1 MSKSRLKKGDKVMVV
16 SGKEKGKTGEVT
28 QFSVSSNRVLI
39 EGLNQVKRHVK
50 AGPKNPEGGVALK
63 SLPLH
68 ASNVMLVDPKTE
80 KPTRVGKKW
89 IEGKKD
95 KKGHWARFAKGSGE
109 LID

>member
-1 MSKSRLKKGDKVMVV
+1 MNKFRLKKGDKVVV
-16 SGKEKGKTGEVT
+16 ISGEEKGKTGD
-28 QFSVSSNRVLI
+28 VSQVFATANRVLI
-39 EGLNQVKRHVK
+39 DGLNQVKRHVK

-63 SLPLH
+63 SLPLD
-68 ASNVMLVDPKTE
+68 ASNVMMVDPKTE